1 MGIIR
6 VIKKYRERFLLSDA
20 EIYERKGAT
29 WGARGMH
36 AYLMTKPPNWEIRTD
51 HLMGATPAG
60 RASTQR
66 IINELKELGYMRRF
80 VGNNEKTGLL
90 ENITE
95 FYETVELN
103 PVYGGT
109 EEPKGQLSGDREN
122 RPTDKPTA
130 VKPDHIVSI
139 KKKKKEVYKGDQLQK
154 NYEHDSES
162 IPGAYTEPTLE
173 LINDMVSTLS
183 GTCKGIVNIFQPEDD
198 EFYKAAI
205 IIIEEGITEEQV
217 RAFREWWPKNGY
229 YEGKPAV
236 KSLLM
241 EIGNSIEGVEHAR
254 THESP
259 FAHRSW
265 QECNLWITRDI
276 QVKDFDDPL
285 TLQII
290 QQIGE
295 GTMRQ
300 LSNTN
305 VVQIRQV
312 FFDLYG
318 DLAKQNGA

>member
-1 MGIIR
+1 
-6 VIKKYRERFLLSDA
+6 
-20 EIYERKGAT
+20 
-29 WGARGMH
+29 
-36 AYLMTKPPNWEIRTD
+36 
-51 HLMGATPAG
+51 
-60 RASTQR
+60 
-66 IINELKELGYMRRF
+66 
-80 VGNNEKTGLL
+80 
-90 ENITE
+90 
-95 FYETVELN
+95 
-103 PVYGGT
+103 
-109 EEPKGQLSGDREN
+109 
-122 RPTDKPTA
+122 
-130 VKPDHIVSI
+130 
-139 KKKKKEVYKGDQLQK
+139 
-154 NYEHDSES
+154 
-162 IPGAYTEPTLE
+162 
-173 LINDMVSTLS
+173 MVSTLS